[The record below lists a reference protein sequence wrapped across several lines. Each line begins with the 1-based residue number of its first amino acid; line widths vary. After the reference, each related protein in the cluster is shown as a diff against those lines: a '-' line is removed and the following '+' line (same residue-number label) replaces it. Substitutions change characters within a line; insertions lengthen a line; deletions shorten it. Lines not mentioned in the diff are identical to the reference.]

1 MSNKIKH
8 SKVRNT
14 GILFELITRQI
25 TADIIENKDGLA
37 VGLLKKYFSPNT
49 QLGKEYELYK
59 VLTTENYK
67 SENKANHLIDAVLKT
82 YNKINRSQLRRE
94 KYNLVSE
101 IKNSYSVDQ
110 FFMARIP
117 NYKVYASIYKLFES
131 LTTTDPSTETNSKF
145 TIIESITKKKR
156 KHLKTESK
164 TLETYKKSEK
174 DLRLLTYQ
182 VLVEKFNK
190 KYKTLSEQQK
200 ALLRKYINNI
210 SNTNQLKEFVE
221 KESIIEAP
229 VKKTRTRRPNKKKVE
244 KNSSVVSFESQSAQK
259 KQKVDTFSVVQSS
272 ADKDTSKIFSTTQ
285 VFRPIQITYPLAS
298 EQPVK
303 NESQE
308 RAPDEKS

>member
-37 VGLLKKYFSPNT
+37 VGILKKYFSPNT

-59 VLTTENYK
+59 ILTTENYK
-67 SENKANHLIDAVLKT
+67 SESKANHLIEAVLKT

-94 KYNLVSE
+94 KYNLIKE
-101 IKNSYSVDQ
+101 IKKNYNVND

-131 LTTTDPSTETNSKF
+131 LTITDPSAETDARF
-145 TIIESITKKKR
+145 TIIESITRKKVKET
-156 KHLKTESK
+156 KAPKK
-164 TLETYKKSEK
+164 TLENYKKSEK

-190 KYKTLSEQQK
+190 KYKSLSEQQK
-200 ALLRKYINNI
+200 GLLRKYINNI

-221 KESIIEAP
+221 KESIK
-229 VKKTRTRRPNKKKVE
+229 VKKQLQSFLPNIDDEVTSIKLKEAIKQSDKLLRGRIVE
-244 KNSSVVSFESQSAQK
+244 DNQVITLMRYYQLLKEL
-259 KQKVDTFSVVQSS
+259 
-272 ADKDTSKIFSTTQ
+272 KDVTGK
-285 VFRPIQITYPLAS
+285 
-298 EQPVK
+298 
-303 NESQE
+303 
-308 RAPDEKS
+308 

>member
-67 SENKANHLIDAVLKT
+67 SESKANHLIDAVLKT

-200 ALLRKYINNI
+200 GLLRKYINNI

-221 KESIIEAP
+221 KESIK
-229 VKKTRTRRPNKKKVE
+229 VKKQLQSFLPNIDDEVTSIKLKEAIKQSDKLLKGRIVE
-244 KNSSVVSFESQSAQK
+244 DNQVITLMRYYQLLKEL
-259 KQKVDTFSVVQSS
+259 
-272 ADKDTSKIFSTTQ
+272 KDVTGK
-285 VFRPIQITYPLAS
+285 
-298 EQPVK
+298 
-303 NESQE
+303 
-308 RAPDEKS
+308 